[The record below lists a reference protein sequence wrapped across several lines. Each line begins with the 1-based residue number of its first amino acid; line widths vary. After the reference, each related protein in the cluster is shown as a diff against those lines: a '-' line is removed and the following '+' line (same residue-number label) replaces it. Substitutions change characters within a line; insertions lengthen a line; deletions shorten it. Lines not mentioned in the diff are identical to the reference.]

1 MKKLLLLI
9 TTIIVLFG
17 GAFYIYQSNSVTEEV
32 VTEES
37 STEISPQ
44 VKSDE
49 SHVATSSTIEESEPM
64 EEESKGSIVITSN
77 NQPKTD
83 WEGPSSIY
91 LNTDGDEIDLSENYG
106 KGTLINIWASWCE
119 PCKVE
124 MPYFEEAY
132 QTYGDDI
139 NFLMINAT
147 ESKPTETQEAALT
160 FADEMDL
167 SMPIYFDTEMSNQ
180 YLFGATILPLT
191 VILDAE
197 GHVEEIVRGQV
208 SPAKLT
214 QLIEQIL

>member
-9 TTIIVLFG
+9 TMIIVLFG

-64 EEESKGSIVITSN
+64 EEERKASIDITSN

-91 LNTDGDEIDLSENYG
+91 LNSDGDKIDLSENYG

-160 FADEMDL
+160 FADEIDL

>member
-9 TTIIVLFG
+9 TMIIVLFG

-64 EEESKGSIVITSN
+64 EEESKGSIDITSN

>member
-9 TTIIVLFG
+9 TMIIVLFG
-17 GAFYIYQSNSVTEEV
+17 GAFYIYQINSTTEEV

-64 EEESKGSIVITSN
+64 EEERKASIDITSN

-91 LNTDGDEIDLSENYG
+91 LNSDGDKIDLSENYG

>member
-9 TTIIVLFG
+9 TMIIVLFG

-37 STEISPQ
+37 SIEISPQ

-64 EEESKGSIVITSN
+64 EEESKGSIDITSN

>member
-32 VTEES
+32 VSEES

-49 SHVATSSTIEESEPM
+49 SHVATSSTIEESEPI
-64 EEESKGSIVITSN
+64 EEESKGSIDITSN

-91 LNTDGDEIDLSENYG
+91 LNSDGDKIDLSENYG

-160 FADEMDL
+160 FANQMDL

>member
-49 SHVATSSTIEESEPM
+49 SHVATSSTIEESEPI
-64 EEESKGSIVITSN
+64 EEESKGSIDITSN

>member
-9 TTIIVLFG
+9 TMIIVLFG
-17 GAFYIYQSNSVTEEV
+17 GAFYIYQSNSTTEEV

-64 EEESKGSIVITSN
+64 EEESKGSIDITSN

-91 LNTDGDEIDLSENYG
+91 LNTDGDEIALSENYG

-132 QTYGDDI
+132 QIYGDDI

-208 SPAKLT
+208 SPAKLN
-214 QLIEQIL
+214 QLIEQIR

>member
-1 MKKLLLLI
+1 M
-9 TTIIVLFG
+9 
-17 GAFYIYQSNSVTEEV
+17 
-32 VTEES
+32 TEES

-49 SHVATSSTIEESEPM
+49 SHVATSSTIEESEPI
-64 EEESKGSIVITSN
+64 EEESKASIDITSN

-91 LNTDGDEIDLSENYG
+91 LNSDGDKIDLSENYG

-160 FADEMDL
+160 FANQMDL

>member
-64 EEESKGSIVITSN
+64 EEESKGSIDITSN

-160 FADEMDL
+160 FANQMDL